1 MVDYRKFLG
10 KQEALVL
17 PWLGGPTVEADGRRL
32 RLTKRPA
39 NPGWYRF
46 EVKGRDATPGEPA
59 EAPDVSKLPK
69 VRGWVWGDR
78 LVRDGAMAEPLA
90 LMPAEEPPLF
100 SPVTARR
107 WHSGEL
113 LFDALEFESEAEGAA
128 REGLATGHG
137 LAEVKGVAAGLRA
150 AFGYALLDAAS
161 RRTGVRFVASE
172 VRPKVADVAQGGA
185 AAADAVLKAL
195 EDERELARRE
205 WLELERRRLEAL
217 VREEVAAEREAR
229 RTELE
234 RREAELAQVLQQ
246 RRGRGGPA
254 DRAEAALAQ
263 AGAVM
268 ETARRL
274 DREQLEVV
282 FRFMGERFICL
293 VRADTLQVL
302 DAGICLGH
310 PPADEVL
317 TLDSLPSV
325 IKEAIDDGVLVILR
339 WP

>member
-10 KQEALVL
+10 KMETLVL
-17 PWLGGPTVEADGRRL
+17 PWLGGAFVEAEGRRL
-32 RLTKRPA
+32 TLTKRPA
-39 NPGWYRF
+39 APGWFRF
-46 EVKGRDATPGEPA
+46 EVKGRDATPA
-59 EAPDVSKLPK
+59 DAVDAPELSSRPR
-69 VRGWVWGDR
+69 VRGWLWRDR
-78 LVRDGAMAEPLA
+78 LVVDGAKAEPVA
-90 LMPAEEPPLF
+90 LMPVEEPPLF
-100 SPVTARR
+100 SPMTARR

-113 LFDALEFESEAEGAA
+113 LFEGLEFESEAEGAA
-128 REGLATGHG
+128 REALATGEG
-137 LAEVKGVAAGLRA
+137 LAAVKGVPAGLRA

-161 RRTGVRFVASE
+161 RKSGVRFVASE
-172 VRPKVADVAQGGA
+172 VRPRVAEVAQGGA
-185 AAADAVLKAL
+185 AVADAVLKAL

-205 WLELERRRLEAL
+205 WLELERRRLEAM

-229 RTELE
+229 RQELE

-254 DRAEAALAQ
+254 DHAEAALAQ

-268 ETARRL
+268 ETARRI
-274 DREQLEVV
+274 DAQQLEVV
-282 FRFMGERFICL
+282 FRFMGERFVSI

-302 DAGICLGH
+302 DSGICLGH
-310 PPADEVL
+310 PPADEL
-317 TLDSLPSV
+317 ITLDSLPAV

>member
-10 KQEALVL
+10 KQETLVL
-17 PWLGGPTVEADGRRL
+17 PWLGGAFVEAEGRRL
-32 RLTKRPA
+32 TLTKRPGS
-39 NPGWYRF
+39 PGWYRF
-46 EVKGRDATPGEPA
+46 EVKGRDATPGDA
-59 EAPDVSKLPK
+59 VDAPELGKRPR
-69 VRGWVWGDR
+69 VRGWLWKER
-78 LVRDGAMAEPLA
+78 LVADGAKAEPVA

-113 LFDALEFESEAEGAA
+113 LFEGLEFESEAEGAA
-128 REGLATGHG
+128 REALATGEG
-137 LAEVKGVAAGLRA
+137 LASVKGVPAGLRA

-161 RRTGVRFVASE
+161 RRSGVRFVASE
-172 VRPKVADVAQGGA
+172 VRPRVAEVAQGGGA
-185 AAADAVLKAL
+185 TADAVLQAL
-195 EDERELARRE
+195 EAERALARRE
-205 WLELERRRLEAL
+205 WLELERRRLEAM

-229 RTELE
+229 RRELE

-254 DRAEAALAQ
+254 DLAEAALAQ
-263 AGAVM
+263 AGAVL

-274 DREQLEVV
+274 DAEQLEVV
-282 FRFMGERFICL
+282 FRFMGERFVSI
-293 VRADTLQVL
+293 VRADTLQVV
-302 DAGICLGH
+302 DSGICLGH
-310 PPADEVL
+310 PPRDELL